1 MATSI
6 IKDTVKMN
14 YVSSGSLQDINVT
27 GIYYCTG
34 SVTDKPDIQGGM
46 YIIFCFTDSSNSV
59 GLYIP
64 LYGDGIYSVY
74 VVRNNGGTFSSQKL
88 QQIKTTTITG
98 TTTYSGAIGIPTAVV
113 GKVLAVNYGDSHV
126 GNVFMRDRNYFAC
139 FDINSTPI
147 ANESVTLDVTY
158 YE

>member
-14 YVSSGSLQDINVT
+14 SIGSGSLQDISAT

-34 SVTDKPDIQGGM
+34 NVTDKPDVQGGM
-46 YIIFCFTDSSNSV
+46 YIVFCFTGSNSV

-64 LYGDGIYSVY
+64 LYGNAPYPVY
-74 VVRNNGGTFSSQKL
+74 VVRNAGGTFSSQKL

-98 TTTYSGAIGIPTAVV
+98 TTSYSGSIGIPTAVV

-126 GNVFMRDRNYFAC
+126 GNVFQRDRNYFTC

-147 ANESVTLDVTY
+147 TNESVTLDITY

>member
-1 MATSI
+1 MATNN
-6 IKDTVKMN
+6 IKNTVKMN
-14 YVSSGSLQDINVT
+14 YVSSGSLQDISAT

-34 SVTDKPDIQGGM
+34 SVTDKPDAQGGM
-46 YIIFCFTDSSNSV
+46 YIVSCFGLSNSV

-64 LYGDGIYSVY
+64 LYGSGTYPVY
-74 VVRNNGGTFSSQKL
+74 VVRSNGGTFSSQKL

-98 TTTYSGAIGIPTAVV
+98 TTTSSGAILMPTAVV
-113 GKVLAVNYGDSHV
+113 GRVLAVNYGDSHV
-126 GNVFMRDRNYFAC
+126 GNVFARDRSYFTC
-139 FDINSTPI
+139 FDLNSTPI

>member
-6 IKDTVKMN
+6 KKNTVKMN
-14 YVSSGSLQDINVT
+14 YVSSGSLQDISAT

-34 SVTDKPDIQGGM
+34 SVTDKPDNQGGM
-46 YIIFCFTDSSNSV
+46 YIVFFFGGSNSV

-64 LYGDGIYSVY
+64 LYGDGIYPVY

-88 QQIKTTTITG
+88 QQIKTTTITE
-98 TTTYSGAIGIPTAVV
+98 TTTSTGAILKPTAIR
-113 GKVLAVNYGDSHV
+113 GKVLSVNYGDSHT
-126 GNVFMRDRNYFAC
+126 GNVFQRDRSYFTC
-139 FDINSTPI
+139 LGQNNTPI
-147 ANESVTLDVTY
+147 QNESVTLDIIY